1 MDARQTLALIRR
13 HLLLLGACVVF
24 GAGSAYLVSQSLP
37 KTYTSTV
44 TLLVGQSLQAVSP
57 DINGLL
63 ASQRLSQTYT
73 ELVSTGPLLSRV
85 IAREG
90 LNVTPENLR
99 KLVTA
104 NAPLNS
110 TLVTITATNGDAA
123 RAASVANAIAEE
135 LIAASPGISGRS
147 SEIQQFL
154 DRDLLAAQAQIE
166 ETQAE
171 VQRLVGLTNRSSA
184 EDAQLEVLQGR
195 LISLRQTYATLL
207 GFSSSSGSSLLT
219 VVDPAVAALE
229 PSSPR
234 VLLNAMLA
242 AIVGLILAL
251 GLIFLREYLD
261 DTLKSPDDVEAA
273 TGLPTLGTIIRM
285 KGDKGRKAM
294 YRLVAMLYPLSPEA
308 EAYRTLRTNIEF
320 ASVDKPVRTI
330 LVTSAIPGEG
340 KTTTA
345 ANLAVV
351 FAQTGHATLLVD
363 ADLRRAQVHKMLGL
377 HNTTG
382 LTNLIR
388 SDDVQLPDVIQATE
402 QEHLSVLTS
411 GPHPPNPAELL
422 RSSRM
427 RTILERLVGSYEFV
441 IIDSP
446 PLQAVT
452 DAAIV
457 SSIVDGTVLVVDAG
471 RTRRGAVQNG
481 HAAVVKGGGRILGV
495 TLNRLSEA
503 MSNEYYSYDYRGG
516 YGIRHATKGVRTVK
530 DGAAKAPTPGQV

>member
-13 HLLLLGACVVF
+13 RLWLLGACVVLS
-24 GAGSAYLVSQSLP
+24 AGSAFLVSQSLP
-37 KTYTSTV
+37 KTYSATV
-44 TLLVGQSLQAVSP
+44 TLIVGQSLQAVSP

-90 LNVTPENLR
+90 LDLTPEGLR
-99 KLVTA
+99 RLVTA
-104 NAPLNS
+104 HAALNS
-110 TLVTITATNGDAA
+110 TLVTITATSADAA
-123 RAASVANAIAEE
+123 KAASVANTIADE
-135 LIAASPGISGRS
+135 LIAASPGISGRI

-154 DRDLLAAQAQIE
+154 DRDLVAAQTQIE

-171 VQRLVGLTNRSSA
+171 VQRLVGLANRSSA

-195 LISLRQTYATLL
+195 LVSLRQTYATLL

-261 DTLKSPDDVEAA
+261 DTLKSPDDVEAS

-320 ASVDKPVRTI
+320 ASVDKPARTI

-363 ADLRRAQVHKMLGL
+363 ADLRRAHVHKMLGL
-377 HNTTG
+377 HNDTG

-471 RTRRGAVQNG
+471 STRRGAVQNG

-516 YGIRHATKGVRTVK
+516 YGNRHATKGVRTVK
-530 DGAAKAPTPGQV
+530 DGAANAPTPGQV

>member
-13 HLLLLGACVVF
+13 RLWLLGTCVVLS
-24 GAGSAYLVSQSLP
+24 AGSAYLVSQSLP
-37 KTYTSTV
+37 KTYNATV
-44 TLLVGQSLQAVSP
+44 TLIVGQSLQAVSP

-73 ELVSTGPLLSRV
+73 ELVSTGPLLARV

-90 LNVTPENLR
+90 LNLSPEDLR

-104 NAPLNS
+104 NAALNS
-110 TLVTITATNGDAA
+110 TLVTITATNGDPAK
-123 RAASVANAIAEE
+123 AASVANAIADE

-171 VQRLVGLTNRSSA
+171 VQRLIGLTYRSPGQ
-184 EDAQLEVLQGR
+184 DAQLEELQAR
-195 LISLRQTYATLL
+195 LVSLRQTYATLL

-219 VVDPAVAALE
+219 VVDPAVAPLE
-229 PSSPR
+229 PATPR
-234 VLLNAMLA
+234 VLLNTLLA
-242 AIVGLILAL
+242 GIVGLMLAL
-251 GLIFLREYLD
+251 ALIFLREYLD
-261 DTLKSPDDVEAA
+261 DTLKSPDDVEAS
-273 TGLPTLGTIIRM
+273 TGLATLGTIIQM

-294 YRLVAMLYPLSPEA
+294 YRLAAMLHPLSPVA

-320 ASVDKPVRTI
+320 AAVDSPARTI

-351 FAQTGHATLLVD
+351 FAQTGHTTLLLD
-363 ADLRRAQVHKMLGL
+363 ADLRRSEVHNMFGL
-377 HNTTG
+377 QNTTG
-382 LTNLIR
+382 LTSLIR
-388 SDDVQLPDVIQATE
+388 SDDVQLRDVIQATE

-427 RTILERLVGSYEFV
+427 RTILERLVGSFEFV

-452 DAAIV
+452 DAAIL
-457 SSIVDGTVLVVDAG
+457 SSIVDGTVLVVEAG
-471 RTRRGAVQNG
+471 RTRRGAVQHG
-481 HAAVVKGGGRILGV
+481 HEAAVKGGGRILGV
-495 TLNRLSEA
+495 TLNRMSEA
-503 MSNEYYSYDYRGG
+503 MSHEYYSYDYRDG
-516 YGIRHATKGVRTVK
+516 YRARSKGREKVVPTTEEAGAGHA
-530 DGAAKAPTPGQV
+530 